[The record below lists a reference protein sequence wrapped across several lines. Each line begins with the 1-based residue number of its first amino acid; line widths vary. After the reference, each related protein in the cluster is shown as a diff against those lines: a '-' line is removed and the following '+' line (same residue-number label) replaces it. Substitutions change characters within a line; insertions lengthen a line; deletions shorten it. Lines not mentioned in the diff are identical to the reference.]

1 MKPSTGTRK
10 IQATKKVAKT
20 ATLKKPR
27 KYKNVGGVG
36 SSPINSISVE
46 DNNKLIDISNDIV
59 KLVHIYKDLSDLP
72 DSKYSFTGHLVLSR
86 IKTKTKSIKE
96 VIKKIFVEVEK
107 SKFIY
112 IDTPSYIELF
122 IEYDGLINNL
132 IDRIT
137 RMTTNDFIVG
147 TTYTKFFD
155 DLYKLLLKFFH
166 YIKTNIKINGDIPDE
181 KILENANGGYEW
193 FYENK
198 EICDNNIRLFME
210 IQRELINKQEQ
221 DRMDKEVETARRHD
235 AIRGLMACKANNG
248 KSCR

>member
-10 IQATKKVAKT
+10 IQATKKVAKM

-137 RMTTNDFIVG
+137 RMTTNEFIVEA
-147 TTYTKFFD
+147 TYTRFFVD
-155 DLYKLLLKFFH
+155 FQ
-166 YIKTNIKINGDIPDE
+166 KI
-181 KILENANGGYEW
+181 
-193 FYENK
+193 
-198 EICDNNIRLFME
+198 
-210 IQRELINKQEQ
+210 
-221 DRMDKEVETARRHD
+221 
-235 AIRGLMACKANNG
+235 
-248 KSCR
+248 